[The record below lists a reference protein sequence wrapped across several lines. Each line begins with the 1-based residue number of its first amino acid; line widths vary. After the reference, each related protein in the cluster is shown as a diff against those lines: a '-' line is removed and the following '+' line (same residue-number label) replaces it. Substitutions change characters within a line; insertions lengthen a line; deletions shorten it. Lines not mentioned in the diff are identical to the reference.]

1 MTANDQL
8 DRLQSHDDIRQLI
21 ARYCWALDTLDRELF
36 NTVFTPDA
44 TARLGRGTQHGP
56 DEMWALIHSVL
67 ATLDLSQHL
76 VGSQLIDL
84 HAEGSTATSR
94 CHFHA
99 QHVRASAE
107 GGSQYVIA
115 GRYDDQLVRTS
126 HGWRIAHRKLTM
138 LWTTGNAA
146 VIGA

>member
-36 NTVFTPDA
+36 NTVFAPDA

-56 DEMWALIHSVL
+56 DEMWTLIHSVL

-84 HAEGSTATSR
+84 HADGATATSR

-99 QHVRASAE
+99 QHERASAE

-126 HGWRIAHRKLTM
+126 LGWRIAHRKLTM

>member
-1 MTANDQL
+1 
-8 DRLQSHDDIRQLI
+8 
-21 ARYCWALDTLDRELF
+21 
-36 NTVFTPDA
+36 
-44 TARLGRGTQHGP
+44 
-56 DEMWALIHSVL
+56 VL

-84 HAEGSTATSR
+84 HADGATATSR